1 MLPSLALNNVFKV
14 NIKPAILKS
23 QFEGT
28 KLGEVPIPPEPPVGV
43 HLFLGF
49 RFTIKKDLNIN
60 IRYGQNTRVKNFQ
73 QKGRAA
79 SEKCQGITSQQ
90 SETQIKNQYNK
101 YLWVL

>member
-1 MLPSLALNNVFKV
+1 M
-14 NIKPAILKS
+14 KS

-49 RFTIKKDLNIN
+49 RFTIKKDLNN
-60 IRYGQNTRVKNFQ
+60 IRYGQNARRKNLQ

-79 SEKCQGITSQQ
+79 SEKCQGITIER
-90 SETQIKNQYNK
+90 SETQITNQYNK